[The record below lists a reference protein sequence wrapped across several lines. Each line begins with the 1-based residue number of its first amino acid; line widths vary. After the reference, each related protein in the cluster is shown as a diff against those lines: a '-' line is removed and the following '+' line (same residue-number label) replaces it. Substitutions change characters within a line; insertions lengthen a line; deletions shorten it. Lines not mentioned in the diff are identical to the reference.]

1 MNSIISNFYAAF
13 SDLDAEAMVAHYHD
27 EIVFQD
33 PAFGE
38 LKGERAKNMWK
49 MLCESQKGKDFRVEY
64 FDVSSNGIKAK
75 AKWEAHY
82 NFSQTGRKVH
92 NKINASFTFKD
103 GLIVRHDDSFNLQNW
118 AKQAMGFKGLILGGT
133 GFFKR
138 KLNAQTNRMLD
149 KYEAKQK

>member
-13 SDLDAEAMVAHYHD
+13 AELDAEAMVSHYHD

-49 MLCESQKGKDFRVEY
+49 MLCQSQKGKDFRVEY
-64 FDVSSNGIKAK
+64 SDVSSNGIRAK
-75 AKWEAHY
+75 AYWEAHY

-118 AKQAMGFKGLILGGT
+118 AKQAMGFKGWLIGGT
-133 GFFKR
+133 GFFQK
-138 KLNAQTNRMLD
+138 KLNDQTNRMLD
-149 KYEAKQK
+149 KFEAKQK